1 MAHTEGPYSVQYVGR
16 FSTGTLA
23 YAVLKDGKPTDAVL
37 EIWGGPET
45 GWGFTGWYVD
55 AEVTESGQQNYS
67 TAKVAIAYGLSALVA
82 EIG

>member
-1 MAHTEGPYSVQYVGR
+1 MAHTDGPYAVQYAGR
-16 FSTGTLA
+16 LSNGSLA
-23 YAVLKDGKPTDAVL
+23 YAVLKDGKPTDAML

-67 TAKVAIAYGLSALVA
+67 TAKNALIYGLSALTV